1 MSKNLE
7 IYSQKPFSKLTVDQ
21 RDQVLQE
28 ISKRSHYVVL
38 LARTFKDRRGKTM
51 EKLSSKIDA
60 ERAELAA
67 DYSDEPAKVVYRAL
81 ELMDDFD
88 RDMMSETETRH

>member
-1 MSKNLE
+1 MSNDVEL
-7 IYSQKPFSKLTVDQ
+7 YSQKPFSKLTVDQ

-28 ISKRSHYVVL
+28 ISKRLHYVAL

-60 ERAELAA
+60 ERPELAA
-67 DYSDEPAKVVYRAL
+67 DYSDKPAKVVYRAL

-88 RDMMSETETRH
+88 REMMSETRH